1 MPAGPRRAG
10 GEGGEE
16 GSERNAEG
24 SSPTAVTSLVSL
36 TPCQQSRKADG
47 KKKKNTKA
55 DRDLISSG
63 EPVERAS
70 FFFLQ
75 LNIKASVKGDLINHF
90 IGRIIGNKLL
100 DN

>member
-36 TPCQQSRKADG
+36 TPRQQSRKADG
-47 KKKKNTKA
+47 KKKKTRK
-55 DRDLISSG
+55 LTEISSPRVSQLR
-63 EPVERAS
+63 EQV
-70 FFFLQ
+70 FFFC
-75 LNIKASVKGDLINHF
+75 N
-90 IGRIIGNKLL
+90 
-100 DN
+100 